1 MQILVSQIPTWMA
14 AYLNDHLKPWIQE
27 NGDWDTF
34 VELYENNT
42 TTESQ
47 KGQESFNC
55 WSLTGM
61 TLAGIA
67 LLGSLFTHSNYSP
80 HYNHSY
86 FIQACVPLP
95 FVIAIENLQFNK
107 TLRFVTCIDYKLYT
121 CLNSS
126 VSLKNESL
134 ERGSH
139 GRTCLPATYSI
150 TLMI

>member
-1 MQILVSQIPTWMA
+1 MQILVSQITTWMA
-14 AYLNDHLKPWIQE
+14 TYLNDHLEPWIQE
-27 NGDWDTF
+27 NGGWDSF
-34 VELYENNT
+34 VKLYENNT
-42 TTESQ
+42 ATKSQ
-47 KGQESFNC
+47 KGQDRSNH
-55 WSLTGM
+55 WSLMGM

-107 TLRFVTCIDYKLYT
+107 TLRFVTCIDYKMYT

-139 GRTCLPATYSI
+139 GRTCLSATH
-150 TLMI
+150 